1 VTPFLVPFTIPRK
14 ERRMIIMDNERSI
27 AAVYIR
33 VTTED
38 QAREG
43 FSLGEQKEKLLQ
55 LCSFKGYEVFKV
67 YEDAGI
73 SAKDMEHR
81 PAFQEMLSD
90 MKKGKINYIVA
101 YKLDRVTH
109 SVRELEELISVLEQ
123 YNCFL
128 VCDRDDVN
136 TSTANGRFFVR
147 MLTVLSQLEIEI
159 VSERTKFSLNGA
171 IKSGHLPGVLPLGYK
186 KDGNKKTIIDETTKP
201 VIEGIF
207 KMYLEGKSYQQI
219 SNIFNEEKVLTPKPW
234 KDTTIQKIIDNKIYM
249 GDYEQFKRIAKNKQI
264 EPVVYMNVVEPII
277 SRAMWEECQ
286 HQKEKNQRTYTRDRV
301 YLFFQKIQC
310 PTCDRI
316 MKCKGSGGKKK
327 KYMYYNCEKC
337 HLNYREDKIE
347 ELLSNFIYD
356 LVEYDMA
363 VKKYFLPILADHK
376 PTKTDDL
383 DKEIKQL
390 ERQKERIKKAYMS
403 GIVEME
409 DFSEDYKLIEE
420 KLEILEQKK
429 NEILDLDSITFS
441 PQQLMADRDI
451 ERETMIR
458 LDTLNSIVKTTWENK
473 SKKEKQE
480 FISKLVESII
490 ITKDSKN
497 ELHIDKINFRKSF
510 MDMLIKLVDKGVLDV
525 LIPVEING
533 KEDVILGTG
542 NINNKQVQEY
552 LDRLNEYYET
562 NFYQI
567 YEKVDEE
574 TGDIIGEFTPKKD
587 EKIIRILPISPQES
601 TTKSP
606 ISKEDTDTKY
616 GIVTYNP
623 TKPKARVL
631 NGACDYATS

>member
-1 VTPFLVPFTIPRK
+1 
-14 ERRMIIMDNERSI
+14 MDNERNI
-27 AAVYIR
+27 AGVYIR
-33 VTTED
+33 VSTED

-43 FSLGEQKEKLLQ
+43 FSLGEQEEKLLQ
-55 LCSFKGYEVFKV
+55 LCSFKGYEVFKI

-101 YKLDRVTH
+101 YKLDRVTR
-109 SVRELEELISVLEQ
+109 SVRDLEVLISQLEQ
-123 YNCFL
+123 YHSFL

-159 VSERTKFSLNGA
+159 VSERTKFGLNGA

-186 KDGNKKTIIDETTKP
+186 KDGNKKTIIDETTRP
-201 VIEGIF
+201 VIERIF
-207 KMYLEGKSYQQI
+207 KMYLEGKSFQQI
-219 SNIFNEEKVLTPKPW
+219 SNIFNEEKVLSPKPW
-234 KDTTIQKIIDNKIYM
+234 KDTTIQKIIDNRIYM
-249 GDYEQFKRIAKNKQI
+249 GDYEQFKRIAKNKQV
-264 EPVVYMNVVEPII
+264 EPVIYTDVVTPII
-277 SRAMWEECQ
+277 SRSIWEECQ

-310 PTCDRI
+310 PKCGRI

-337 HLNYREDKIE
+337 HLNYREDVIE
-347 ELLSNFIYD
+347 DLLKDFIYD

-376 PTKTDDL
+376 PTKTDDI

-390 ERQKERIKKAYMS
+390 EKQKERIKKAYMS

-409 DFSEDYKLIEE
+409 DFSADYKLIED

-429 NEILDLDSITFS
+429 NEILELDSITFN

-458 LDTLNSIVKTTWENK
+458 LDTLNSVVKSNWKNK
-473 SKKEKQE
+473 SKEEKQE
-480 FISKLVESII
+480 FISKLVESVV
-490 ITKDSKN
+490 ITQDYNKI
-497 ELHIDKINFRKSF
+497 LHLEKINFRKSF
-510 MDMLIKLVDKGVLDV
+510 VDMLAKLLDKGVFEV
-525 LIPVEING
+525 MIPCEING
-533 KEDVILGTG
+533 QEDIVLGTP
-542 NINNKQVQEY
+542 NINDKQVQDY

-562 NFYQI
+562 KLYVL
-567 YEKVDEE
+567 YEQHNGNE
-574 TGDIIGEFTPKKD
+574 EFTF
-587 EKIIRILPISPQES
+587 EKGEQVIKILPISAQNS

-606 ISKEDTDTKY
+606 IDKEDNDIQY

-623 TKPKARVL
+623 NKPKARVL